1 MTQDPS
7 SPGVQSHLPGH
18 VVSAAQGA
26 LDETFNRHT
35 SEPLEDVEAHLRG
48 ALADAGVE
56 DLPPG
61 WVEDAA
67 AQVRAGEPVV
77 VTAAED
83 GPDDEISPPPPH
95 DAQL

>member
-1 MTQDPS
+1 MTTDPQDP
-7 SPGVQSHLPGH
+7 GTAGTRTRLPGH

-26 LDETFNRHT
+26 LDATFNQHT
-35 SEPLEDVEAHLRG
+35 SAPLEDVEAHLRG

-83 GPDDEISPPPPH
+83 GPGDEISPPPGS
-95 DAQL
+95 